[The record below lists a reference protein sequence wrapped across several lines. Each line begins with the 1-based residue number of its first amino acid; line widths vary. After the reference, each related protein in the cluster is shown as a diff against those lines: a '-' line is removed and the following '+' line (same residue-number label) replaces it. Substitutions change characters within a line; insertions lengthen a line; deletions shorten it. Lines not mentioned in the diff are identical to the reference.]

1 MRFPASEQV
10 SSHESSFEAAHSEV
24 RKKGF
29 TGTLVLDAV
38 DGNGVAVYLDG
49 WLVYAKYRGAS
60 EEWGQDALEAM
71 KDRSGEID
79 RHASRRD
86 PVEMF
91 RTYMSYIGRQ
101 EGLVSVHH
109 TDEVEVPKRTIL
121 VTEGGSLEKT
131 EVPPGTRIGY
141 SPDEEL
147 TRSFFEEKGM
157 SGYALS
163 NDEIVFFDD
172 GEETNR
178 EKFKDDELS
187 ILVRMESEEAG
198 AALECD
204 YLDVYTQGSSG
215 GQVDIEFDIE
225 GWEVVESTDGDGG
238 GGLLSGILGG

>member
-1 MRFPASEQV
+1 MRYPASEQV
-10 SSHESSFEAAHSEV
+10 SSHESSFEAAHSEA
-24 RKKGF
+24 RKKEF

-38 DGNGVAVYLDG
+38 DGEGVAVYLDG
-49 WLVYAKYRGAS
+49 WLVYAKFRGAT
-60 EEWGQDALEAM
+60 EEWGQEALEAM
-71 KDRSGEID
+71 KDRSGEIE

-91 RTYMSYIGRQ
+91 RTYMSYIGRE

-109 TDEVEVPKRTIL
+109 TDKIEVPKRTIL
-121 VTEGGSLEKT
+121 VTQGGNLEKT

-141 SPDEEL
+141 SPDERL
-147 TRSFFEEKGM
+147 TRNFLEENGM

-163 NDEIVFFDD
+163 NDELVFFED
-172 GEETNR
+172 GEETER
-178 EKFKDDELS
+178 KRFKDDELS

-215 GQVDIEFDIE
+215 GQVDVEFDIE
-225 GWEVVESTDGDGG
+225 GWEIVESTGG
-238 GGLLSGILGG
+238 GGSGGLLSGILGG